1 MSNST
6 QNDHETH
13 TACIERIKKEG
24 ASATCCHCNPHDGCT
39 LEMKPAQNNE
49 PIINGE
55 WGSPA
60 PYKVNRWV
68 KKDSTQNDWAKKLS
82 SLIDDTIENR
92 HDYKG
97 SLVVEDDILFERLNE
112 NLKLFVTTLLAD
124 ARREIIS
131 KVEKIPVVDSS
142 GLCDLI
148 AKDDVLATLREE
160 GRK

>member
-6 QNDHETH
+6 QNKD
-13 TACIERIKKEG
+13 
-24 ASATCCHCNPHDGCT
+24 
-39 LEMKPAQNNE
+39 

-68 KKDSTQNDWAKKLS
+68 KKDSTQNDWEKRYEEF
-82 SLIDDTIENR
+82 IT
-92 HDYKG
+92 
-97 SLVVEDDILFERLNE
+97 
-112 NLKLFVTTLLAD
+112 FVTNEKNWIDGKPVWKEYKYVTLANAIMDFIRQELAD

-148 AKDDVLATLREE
+148 AKDDVLATLRK
-160 GRK
+160 G